1 MTCLHLKKLAET
13 PLLHVMDVRCTA
25 SRSGW
30 GEEEAGQRPRLALP
44 RQGMFRWQARGETH
58 LVEAGCLLFFE
69 PDEPYR
75 FSHPIEG
82 GDDCTLIAFTPEL
95 WEEVVDTR
103 TLLRCARLPPARQ
116 YQSALFYRAAPR
128 VAHDALALEELG
140 LGLADTL
147 IGVLAKQPRR
157 ASLSLGSRAAVHH
170 RRLVEAAM
178 ACVAASYCAHDGL
191 DAIARQVYSSPY
203 HLARVFREQAGITL
217 HRYRGH
223 LRLAAAL
230 TALGE
235 GCNDLADLA
244 LQLGYASH
252 GHFSDA
258 FRAAF
263 GCSPSAARDLLTR
276 ATLAQMRNI
285 LEAQGRRL

>member
-25 SRSGW
+25 PRSGW

-128 VAHDALALEELG
+128 VAYDALALEELG
-140 LGLADTL
+140 GYADRRSRQTAAPRLAIAWTACGGPSSPTRRSGHGLCGGELLRA
-147 IGVLAKQPRR
+147 RR
-157 ASLSLGSRAAVHH
+157 A
-170 RRLVEAAM
+170 
-178 ACVAASYCAHDGL
+178 
-191 DAIARQVYSSPY
+191 
-203 HLARVFREQAGITL
+203 
-217 HRYRGH
+217 
-223 LRLAAAL
+223 
-230 TALGE
+230 
-235 GCNDLADLA
+235 
-244 LQLGYASH
+244 
-252 GHFSDA
+252 
-258 FRAAF
+258 
-263 GCSPSAARDLLTR
+263 
-276 ATLAQMRNI
+276 
-285 LEAQGRRL
+285 